1 MAQRILTFHE
11 MIAAGIVLIHCLFV
25 VPSYASPAVIQ
36 SLKVSGNTAFTSR
49 QLVDELSSR
58 TSLVYSPTIL
68 QSDILSMVNRYRRAG
83 YIDVA
88 IGIGSLEY
96 SPDSAMVAVNLAI
109 NEGRQALLACIIVRG
124 QSQFTEEDILS
135 RFDLKPGEPL
145 DETTLEQDI
154 EELLSHY
161 ERAGFPLAQ
170 CQVAGVERRSGDE
183 IDSLDLTLSIEEGQR
198 VTIDEIRLQGNN
210 ETDPA
215 VVVRE
220 TRLQVGEA
228 YNPQKVDA
236 IRQRLQR
243 LNIFSDVSE
252 PELYTRNNKGGLL
265 IRVREGNTNTF
276 DGVIGYIPSTATGQS
291 GYVTGLASVSMRNL
305 FGTGRKLSFNW
316 QREDRN
322 SQELGVRYV
331 EPWLFGAPVNLGGGF
346 LQRQQDTSY
355 VRRVFDLKAELMI
368 SEELSASLLFGSE
381 RIIPSADSAA
391 SRVFQSITTTVG
403 VELQYDTRDDI
414 YAPTRGARYRTD
426 YSFGSKRT
434 SNIPAAFSGRV
445 LRKVTV
451 QRFAF
456 DLDFYLTL
464 FAGQVLALGF
474 HGRELQN
481 GQFEEGELFRL
492 GGTRTLRGYRENQ
505 FVGSRIAWSNTE
517 YRFLLAR
524 RSFIYGFLDGG
535 YYLRP
540 ADDVRKIPQSDGF
553 RYGYGIGVQL
563 ETALGNLGVS
573 FALGQ
578 GDTFGTGKIHFGL
591 INEF

>member
-1 MAQRILTFHE
+1 
-11 MIAAGIVLIHCLFV
+11 MIATGSVLVYCLCIYY
-25 VPSYASPAVIQ
+25 SYASPTVIQ
-36 SLKVSGNTAFTSR
+36 SLKISGNTAFSSR
-49 QLVDELSSR
+49 QLIDEMSSR
-58 TSLVYSPTIL
+58 MSLAYSPTIL
-68 QSDILSMVNRYRRAG
+68 QNDIRSMMERYRQAG
-83 YIDVA
+83 YIDIA
-88 IGIGSLEY
+88 IVIGSLEY
-96 SPDSAMVAVNLAI
+96 SPDSAVVDVHLSV
-109 NEGRQALLACIIVRG
+109 NEGRQALLARFVLMG
-124 QSQFTEEDILS
+124 LHQFTDEEILS

-145 DETTLEQDI
+145 DEPALEQDV
-154 EELLSHY
+154 EELLSRY

-170 CQVAGVERRSGDE
+170 CRIAGVERRRGDE
-183 IDSLDLTLSIEEGQR
+183 SDSLDLTLAIDEGQR
-198 VTIDEIRLQGNN
+198 VTIDEIQVQGNK

-220 TRLQVGEA
+220 TRLQVGETF
-228 YNPQKVDA
+228 NPAKVNA

-265 IRVREGNTNTF
+265 IKVREGNTNTF
-276 DGVIGYIPSTATGQS
+276 DGVVGYIPSTSTGQS
-291 GYVTGLASVSMRNL
+291 GYVTGLASISMRNL

-322 SQELGVRYV
+322 SQELGFRYV
-331 EPWLFGAPVNLGGGF
+331 EPWLFSAPVNLGGGF

-355 VRRVFDLKAELMI
+355 VRRVFDLKAELMF

-381 RIIPSADSAA
+381 NIIPSADSAGG
-391 SRVFQSITTTVG
+391 RVFRSSTTSIG

-414 YAPTRGARYRTD
+414 YAPTTGARYRTD
-426 YSFGSKRT
+426 YSFGNKRT
-434 SNIPAAFSGRV
+434 SNIPAAFIGRV
-445 LRKVTV
+445 ASRVTV
-451 QRFAF
+451 QRFAL
-456 DLDFYLTL
+456 DVDFYLTT
-464 FAGQVLALGF
+464 FTRQVLALGV
-474 HGRELQN
+474 HERELQSA
-481 GQFEEGELFRL
+481 QLEEGELFRL

-505 FVGSRIAWSNTE
+505 FIGSRVAWSNTE

-524 RSFIYGFLDGG
+524 RSFIYGFLDAG
-535 YYLRP
+535 YYLRM
-540 ADDVRKIPQSDGF
+540 ADDVRSIPQVDGF

-563 ETALGNLGVS
+563 ETVLGNLGVS